1 MGAIIFKGGRAGVG
15 EEGFSMSALHCA
27 EARSNPS
34 SVATP
39 KFLQALPYSLK
50 RIQAQWQAPLHPEP
64 TAM

>member
-1 MGAIIFKGGRAGVG
+1 MGAIIFKGGRTGAG

-50 RIQAQWQAPLHPEP
+50 KSDSQLSGKPHCTPSP
-64 TAM
+64 

>member
-1 MGAIIFKGGRAGVG
+1 MSIAGMGTIIVKDGRAGAG
-15 EEGFSMSALHCA
+15 EEVFSMPALHCA

-39 KFLQALPYSLK
+39 KKSESKLTGKPHCIAK
-50 RIQAQWQAPLHPEP
+50 P